1 MVVMIELGIM
11 KKVDDLRLVWK
22 HEALEFTPW
31 LAKPENIKL
40 LGETIGV
47 DIEVEETESNVDGFS
62 ADIVGVDTNSGKKVI
77 IENQLEDSNHTHLGQ
92 IITYAAGKEATT
104 IIWIVK
110 HARDAHRAAIE
121 WLNNHSDEDI
131 NFFLIEIELWQIN
144 DSLLAPKFNVV
155 EQPNNWTK
163 EVKKT
168 AFESSTPALQAR
180 YDFWTK
186 FNEIAFSDADYKK
199 EFKPRKPSKDHWY
212 DLSIGASKCHIAI
225 LYLVQR
231 NEIVIEFYISN
242 SKDLFDVLHSHKGE
256 IEGIIGA
263 SLDWRKLP
271 EKKASRILL
280 TKSFDLSDNSLLS
293 EEIDWVKEYTLKFK
307 KAFTKYC
314 K

>member
-1 MVVMIELGIM
+1 MQLGLL
-11 KKVDDLRLVWK
+11 KKIDDLRLVWA

-40 LGETIGV
+40 LGETIGL
-47 DIEVEETESNVDGFS
+47 DIEVEETESDVDGFS
-62 ADIVGVDTNSGKKVI
+62 ADIVGIDTNTGRKVI

-92 IITYAAGKEATT
+92 IITYAAGKSATT

-144 DSLLAPKFNVV
+144 DSLLAPKFNIV
-155 EQPNNWTK
+155 EEPNNWTK

-168 AFESSTPALQAR
+168 SINAESAARQAR
-180 YDFWTK
+180 LNFWSY
-186 FNEIAFSDADYKK
+186 FNDTAFADANYKK
-199 EFKPRKPSKDHWY
+199 EFNKRKASTDHWY
-212 DLSIGASKCHIAI
+212 DLSIGSSKCHIAV

-231 NEIVIEFYISN
+231 NEINIEFYIN
-242 SKDLFDVLHSHKGE
+242 NDKVLYENLYAHKTE
-256 IEGIIGA
+256 IESVVGCE
-263 SLDWRKLP
+263 LDWRKLP
-271 EKKASRILL
+271 DKKASRILL
-280 TKSFDLSDNSLLS
+280 SKNFDLTDSSLLK
-293 EEIDWVKEYTLKFK
+293 EEVDWIKEYTVKYKHAFSKF
-307 KAFTKYC
+307 C

>member
-1 MVVMIELGIM
+1 MIELGIM
-11 KKVDDLRLVWK
+11 KKIDDLRSVWK

-31 LAKPENIKL
+31 LAKPENLKL
-40 LGETIGV
+40 LSETVGL

-110 HARDAHRAAIE
+110 YARDAHRAAIE

-144 DSLLAPKFNVV
+144 DSLFAPKFNIV

-163 EVKKT
+163 EIKKSS
-168 AFESSTPALQAR
+168 FGSSTPALQSR

-186 FNEIAFSDADYKK
+186 FNNIAFEDPAYKK
-199 EFKPRKPSKDHWY
+199 EFRAKKPSTDHWY
-212 DLSIGASKCHIAI
+212 TLSIGISKCTIDI

-231 NEIVIEFYISN
+231 NEIAVELYIHD
-242 SKDLFDVLHSHKGE
+242 SKDLFDTYYSHKSE
-256 IEGIIGA
+256 IEAIIGEP
-263 SLDWRKLP
+263 LDWRKLP

-280 TKSFDLSDNSLLS
+280 TKSFDLSDNALLDD
-293 EEIDWVKEYTLKFK
+293 EIKWIKEFTLKYK
-307 KAFTKYC
+307 KAFTKYH